1 MGRNETVIGSIVDG
15 DFSSLGYFWAT
26 VLGVVQG
33 VAEFLPISSSGHL
46 ALVEH
51 LGMGMAAPAAFDV
64 ILHLATILVV
74 LAYFRRRILWYI
86 RNDLM
91 VIIYI
96 VVASV
101 PTGLIG
107 LFLKDYFQAIRLSPA
122 LICLGLIITA
132 AALTAAEMHRGAAYQ
147 LRDLGWLGA
156 ITIGL
161 CQSLALVPGI
171 SRSGMTIAGG
181 MICGIDRDEAFN
193 FSFILSIPA
202 VLGAVFL
209 EMVGMVREV
218 GSGAFMDA
226 MVSGPLLAGFAA
238 AAVAGYFSLALLEKL
253 VVSGRL
259 MYFAAYCALVGVVGL
274 AYFLVFA

>member
-1 MGRNETVIGSIVDG
+1 M
-15 DFSSLGYFWAT
+15 

-51 LGMGMAAPAAFDV
+51 LGMGMAAPASFDV
-64 ILHLATILVV
+64 ILHLATLLVV

-91 VIIYI
+91 VIIYV
-96 VVASV
+96 VVASI
-101 PTGLIG
+101 PTGFIG

-122 LICLGLIITA
+122 LVCLGLIITA
-132 AALTAAEMHRGAAYQ
+132 IALTAAEMHRGAAYQ
-147 LRDLGWLGA
+147 LRDLGWYGA
-156 ITIGL
+156 LTIGL

-181 MICGIDRDEAFN
+181 MICGVDRDEAFN

-209 EMVGMVREV
+209 EMLGMVRAS
-218 GSGAFMDA
+218 GSGAFVDA
-226 MVSGPLLAGFAA
+226 MVSGPIIAGFAA
-238 AAVAGYFSLALLEKL
+238 AAVAGYFSLAILEKL

-259 MYFAAYCALVGVVGL
+259 MYFAAYCAVAGVVGM